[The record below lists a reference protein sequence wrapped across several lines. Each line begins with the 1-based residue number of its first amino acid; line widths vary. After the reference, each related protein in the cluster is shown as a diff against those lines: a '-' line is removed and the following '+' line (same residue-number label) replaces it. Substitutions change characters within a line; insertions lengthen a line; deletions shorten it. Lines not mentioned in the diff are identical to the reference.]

1 MPIVITAGLINF
13 TSGVNTNATIIV
25 YITTLEIIIN
35 IFIALTLGFI
45 VIFNTILIID
55 RIMSFIIIIS
65 YNLRILNSILF
76 KIILYIVPN
85 IIKDNDSTRLCFV
98 SLSFTPNKFVTI
110 LIIITV
116 IIVNYIFFTSFIQN
130 KKD

>member
-13 TSGVNTNATIIV
+13 TSVVNTNATIIV

-35 IFIALTLGFI
+35 IFIALILGFI
-45 VIFNTILIID
+45 IIFNTILIIA
-55 RIMSFIIIIS
+55 RIMTFIIIIS

-98 SLSFTPNKFVTI
+98 SSSFTPNKFVTI
-110 LIIITV
+110 LIITV
-116 IIVNYIFFTSFIQN
+116 IIVNYIFFTFFIQN

>member
-13 TSGVNTNATIIV
+13 TSGVNTNTTIIV

-85 IIKDNDSTRLCFV
+85 IKDNDSTRLCFV